1 MMTDPRGKDFA
12 PGLKEMTPPFII
24 LKLPRRGRLW
34 ISLGAIALALFLLA
48 LLFTQEVLNPR
59 ASQARAQARPQP
71 EEDIQQPP
79 APVPPPAATSLLKKS
94 TVFTVYGRAF
104 GRAPILGRLGTYKD
118 LDMMAAD
125 LPKWAEPI
133 KKYNDG
139 KSVVPGIHLI
149 YAMAAPCQERPDCL
163 NYVEGAVH
171 SLVDDYIKP
180 AAARGWVVIL
190 DTQLGRSNPAAQV
203 NRMIE
208 KGYLKYDNV
217 HVAIDPEFHLYPDKT
232 NPGVPIG
239 TVEASQINEAQK
251 ILDDYVKA
259 QGLKTKKVLIVHQF
273 GDEDIH
279 DGVPFMIE
287 HKKELKT
294 FENVE
299 LVVDMDGLGTPQLK
313 IWKYNRIAD
322 PSIYPFLE
330 YRGIKVFYP
339 NQWEKAGHYDRP
351 PMTIEQLFG
360 VVPAFGRLRAIA
372 KPDVVIIA

>member
-1 MMTDPRGKDFA
+1 MMTDPAGKDFA
-12 PGLKEMTPPFII
+12 LGLTEMTPLTII
-24 LKLPRRGRLW
+24 LILPRRGRLW
-34 ISLGAIALALFLLA
+34 IGLGAIVLALPLLT
-48 LLFTQEVLNPR
+48 LLFTQELLNPP
-59 ASQARAQARPQP
+59 ASQAATRTRPQSGKDLQ
-71 EEDIQQPP
+71 EPP
-79 APVPPPAATSLLKKS
+79 QPVPPAAASSLLKKN
-94 TVFTVYGRAF
+94 TVFAVYGRAF
-104 GRAPILGRLGTYKD
+104 GRAPILGHLGTYKD

-125 LPKWAEPI
+125 IPQWTEPI
-133 KKYNDG
+133 KKYNNG

-163 NYVEGAVH
+163 NYLEGAVH
-171 SLVDDYIKP
+171 SLADDYIKP

-190 DTQLGRSNPAAQV
+190 DTQLGRSNPVAQV

-232 NPGVPIG
+232 SPGVPIG
-239 TVEASQINEAQK
+239 TVEASQINEVQK

-259 QGLKTKKVLIVHQF
+259 QGLKTKKILIVHQF
-273 GDEDIH
+273 GDENIH

-287 HKKELKT
+287 HKKDLRT

-299 LVVDMDGLGTPQLK
+299 LVADMDGLGTPQLK

-322 PSIYPFLE
+322 PRVYPVLE
-330 YRGIKVFYP
+330 YRAIKVFYP
-339 NQWEKAGHYDRP
+339 NQWEKAGHYDKP

-372 KPDVVIIA
+372 KPNVVIIA

>member
-1 MMTDPRGKDFA
+1 M
-12 PGLKEMTPPFII
+12 I

-34 ISLGAIALALFLLA
+34 IGLGVIALALLL
-48 LLFTQEVLNPR
+48 LTPLFTQKLLNAP
-59 ASQARAQARPQP
+59 ASGAGMPARPQAG
-71 EEDIQQPP
+71 EVIHEPP
-79 APVPPPAATSLLKKS
+79 PPMPPPAATSLLKKS

-104 GRAPILGRLGTYKD
+104 GRAPILGHFGTYKD

-125 LPKWAEPI
+125 IPKWTEEI

-163 NYVEGAVH
+163 NYLEGAVH

-190 DTQLGRSNPAAQV
+190 DTQLGRSTPLAQV

-217 HVAIDPEFHLYPDKT
+217 HVAIDPEFHLYPDRT

-239 TVEASQINEAQK
+239 TVEASQINEVQK
-251 ILDDYVKA
+251 VLDDYVKT
-259 QGLKTKKVLIVHQF
+259 QGLKTKKILIVHQF
-273 GDEDIH
+273 GDADIH

-287 HKKELKT
+287 HKKDLKI

-313 IWKYNRIAD
+313 IVKYNKIAD
-322 PSIYPFLE
+322 PIVYPFLE

-339 NQWEKAGHYDRP
+339 NQWEKAGHYDKP
-351 PMTIEQLFG
+351 PLTIEQLFG
-360 VVPAFGRLRAIA
+360 VVPAFGKLRAIA

>member
-1 MMTDPRGKDFA
+1 
-12 PGLKEMTPPFII
+12 
-24 LKLPRRGRLW
+24 
-34 ISLGAIALALFLLA
+34 
-48 LLFTQEVLNPR
+48 
-59 ASQARAQARPQP
+59 
-71 EEDIQQPP
+71 
-79 APVPPPAATSLLKKS
+79 
-94 TVFTVYGRAF
+94 
-104 GRAPILGRLGTYKD
+104 
-118 LDMMAAD
+118 
-125 LPKWAEPI
+125 
-133 KKYNDG
+133 
-139 KSVVPGIHLI
+139 
-149 YAMAAPCQERPDCL
+149 
-163 NYVEGAVH
+163 
-171 SLVDDYIKP
+171 
-180 AAARGWVVIL
+180 
-190 DTQLGRSNPAAQV
+190 
-203 NRMIE
+203 MIE

-287 HKKELKT
+287 HKKDLKT

-322 PSIYPFLE
+322 PTVYPFLQ

-360 VVPAFGRLRAIA
+360 VVPVFGKLRAIA